1 MSGVPVLLAH
11 NEHSMLPF
19 QIKIVDGVPPSDQL
33 VLAVRRAIL
42 TGFLLDGQEFPSVR
56 TISQELQL
64 SPTTVHKAIG
74 QLRESGLL
82 ASRPGVGMVV
92 RTDAMPSNSDRLL
105 LLKPALDALVREAVA
120 LHLPPEEVAKA
131 VEKAIS
137 KARKI

>member
-1 MSGVPVLLAH
+1 
-11 NEHSMLPF
+11 MLPF

-42 TGFLLDGQEFPSVR
+42 TGFLRDGQEFPSVR

-92 RTDAMPSNSDRLL
+92 RTDAMPSNADRLL
-105 LLKPALDALVREAVA
+105 LLKPALEALVREAVA
-120 LHLPPEEVAKA
+120 LHLPPEDVAKA
-131 VEKAIS
+131 VEKAIT

>member
-1 MSGVPVLLAH
+1 
-11 NEHSMLPF
+11 MLPF
-19 QIKIVDGVPPSDQL
+19 QIKLVDGLPPSDQL

-42 TGFLLDGQEFPSVR
+42 TGFLRDGQEFPSVR
-56 TISQELQL
+56 AISQELQL

-92 RTDAMPSNSDRLL
+92 RTDSMPNNADRLL

-120 LHLPPEEVAKA
+120 LHLPPEDVAKA
-131 VEKAIS
+131 VEKAIAKAS
-137 KARKI
+137 KI

>member
-1 MSGVPVLLAH
+1 
-11 NEHSMLPF
+11 MLPF

-42 TGFLLDGQEFPSVR
+42 TGFLKDGQEFPSVR

-64 SPTTVHKAIG
+64 SPTTVHKAIA

-92 RTDAMPSNSDRLL
+92 RTDSVPSNADRLL

-131 VEKAIS
+131 VEKAIT